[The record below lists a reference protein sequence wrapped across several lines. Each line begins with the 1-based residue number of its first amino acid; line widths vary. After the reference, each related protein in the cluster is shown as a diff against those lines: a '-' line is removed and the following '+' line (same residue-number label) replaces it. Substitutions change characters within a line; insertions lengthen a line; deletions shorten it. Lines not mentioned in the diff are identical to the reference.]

1 MKKMWKKPVIS
12 TKSSVEIASHIKAA
26 AYSWEGFCNYG
37 VLR

>member
-26 AYSWEGFCNYG
+26 AYSWEGICPLY